1 MHKSALVKVKD
12 SIITPLYCA
21 EEQIVFYQTSVD
33 HFTKVY
39 PGFLSLWHQTTM
51 IALIILPDNCNHCAQ
66 LRKLKR
72 EFDSTI
78 TYFFHNKLKYGVIC
92 FFSIYAVIVKYLLNV
107 AELSVRIG

>member
-1 MHKSALVKVKD
+1 
-12 SIITPLYCA
+12 
-21 EEQIVFYQTSVD
+21 
-33 HFTKVY
+33 
-39 PGFLSLWHQTTM
+39 M

-107 AELSVRIG
+107 AELSVRSG